1 MATKRRT
8 AGSSGLMDE
17 MSPSLMEENSSW
29 GHQVL
34 GHQTTGLKHA
44 GGAPQDVDRFFKRR
58 MLLGKSGSP
67 AELTSCL
74 DHGSSEEQIT
84 VGLAA
89 Q

>member
-1 MATKRRT
+1 
-8 AGSSGLMDE
+8 
-17 MSPSLMEENSSW
+17 
-29 GHQVL
+29 
-34 GHQTTGLKHA
+34 
-44 GGAPQDVDRFFKRR
+44 

-67 AELTSCL
+67 PELTSCL